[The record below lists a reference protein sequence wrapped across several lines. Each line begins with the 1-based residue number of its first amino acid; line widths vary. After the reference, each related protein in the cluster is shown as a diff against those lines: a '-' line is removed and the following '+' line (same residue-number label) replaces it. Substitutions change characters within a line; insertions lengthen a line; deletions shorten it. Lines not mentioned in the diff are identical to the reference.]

1 MDYKEVIYCQNTFT
15 KGKTDFYGPNSPLS
29 FRQQKEFLYQYL
41 DFCKKSYGSNC
52 LYEKAVSQEQLI
64 KNCQNI
70 TKAEKIFSAY
80 KRKQVSTYKGW
91 QFYTDRVYLKENTL
105 ILADGNQFPVPCA
118 KYEFQDKLNTIRLQI
133 NIDGSYYHKSAEGI
147 LPTTTGR
154 WVELRCGC
162 TELIKLYFSPD
173 GQIIV
178 KDGRAKKYHYE
189 LHKIG
194 DFSFDEWF
202 EVEISLSDRS
212 FIITY
217 QDSTQ
222 QFFFNAEGEPNTL
235 FFSGGMQPVGG
246 WQVRPTFLFEGRE
259 ETFVPCNKQDNA
271 EKYIGE
277 VSLPYAIGTEKNKDE
292 ILILK
297 RSFVASQDKT
307 YTMEVGALDPGG
319 NVYVNGKLVLHT
331 DTFQPLWLNITPYV
345 KDGENELTLEVFP
358 RAPEVLYPWHRH
370 DDYYNGWFTLEVKI
384 HEGYAL
390 KSGELNAYATKIDE
404 YSSITVEWD
413 SGVQKKDCFYRIA
426 LKQSYPTE
434 SEWTLLQEEP
444 FTGKIHKNFQIAI
457 IPWSVENPVLY
468 TLCIE
473 IFDKDGKILT
483 SEVETGFRTVEQQN
497 GAIYLNGKKTVLKGA
512 LNMQFLPPYENIP
525 VNHLCP
531 TDEQIVEQ
539 VLAIKNMNGNCMRM
553 HQLGYGCN
561 DKRFARICDRLGIL
575 LIWTTRLIDSAEN
588 MMWTKE
594 WEQKRLYQEQMRY
607 VLNHPSIII
616 WEGSNELHTD
626 RKTLDRVYDE
636 FVTAVKEIDETRLLS
651 PVSHLYYGGGIYD
664 YGCEYYDTAGERD
677 ELLRPAKSSFGWKDD
692 SVVRSAHTYD
702 LLLGYG
708 APWQDM
714 VKQSW
719 RLQPEL
725 FEDAK
730 KAYLVSE
737 YAIIGRQNPETEE
750 AKIFIN
756 KDSYELPNEASA
768 LGECFRD
775 DEWELSQAFQ
785 ALCCNVATKQLLRYD
800 ADGMLWCCLWG
811 GANNASY
818 LKPIVDFY
826 GYKKLAYYSLKQAFQ
841 ELVAFNERP
850 DVLWGKNYEIKPM
863 ACGLSYGKKYS
874 LTITVISENQEIIA
888 EKIYPAFTAKGERQ
902 SFEGWNPKLDDGYY
916 IIQYQIEEQ

>member
-1 MDYKEVIYCQNTFT
+1 MRYEEFIYYDKNF
-15 KGKTDFYGPNSPLS
+15 KTGQCDFYGPLSPLC
-29 FRQQKEFLYQYL
+29 FLQQKEFLHKYL
-41 DFCKKSYGSNC
+41 ENSKKKYGANC
-52 LYEKAVSQEQLI
+52 LSEKAVLNDQ
-64 KNCQNI
+64 
-70 TKAEKIFSAY
+70 KIEGLQKVQRNSEMFSAY
-80 KRKQVSTYKGW
+80 KRKHASEYKGW
-91 QFYTDRVYLKENTL
+91 QFYTDRAYVKDGTL
-105 ILADGNQFPVPCA
+105 VLADRSQFPVPCA
-118 KYEFQDKLNTIRLQI
+118 KYEFLGKLNAFRLQI
-133 NIDGSYYHKSAEGI
+133 KIDGSYYHKSAEGI

-162 TELIKLYFSPD
+162 AELIKLYFSPD

-178 KDGRAKKYHYE
+178 KDGRTKKYHYE

-194 DFSFDEWF
+194 DYPFDEWF
-202 EVEISLSDRS
+202 DLEISLLDEG
-212 FIITY
+212 FILTY
-217 QDSTQ
+217 QNNKQ
-222 QFFFNAEGEPNTL
+222 QFAFNVKGKPDTL
-235 FFSGGMQPVGG
+235 FFSGGMQPVGA
-246 WQVRPTFLFEGRE
+246 WQIRPTFLFEHGE
-259 ETFVPCNKQDNA
+259 ESFLPCNQEDND
-271 EKYIGE
+271 EEYLGE
-277 VSLPYAIGTEKNKDE
+277 VCLPYALGTKKNKDE

-297 RSFVASQDKT
+297 RKFFAKSSKV
-307 YTMEVGALDPGG
+307 YTLELGALDPGG

-331 DTFQPLWLNITPYV
+331 DTFQPMWLDVTPYIN
-345 KDGENELTLEVFP
+345 DGENELTLEILP

-370 DDYYNGWFTLEVKI
+370 DDYYNGWFALETKL
-384 HEGYAL
+384 HEGLAV
-390 KSGELNAYATKIDE
+390 KRSELNAYTTKIGDI
-404 YSSITVEWD
+404 SNITIEWD
-413 SGVQKKDCFYRIA
+413 SMVKRKACAYRIA
-426 LKQSYPTE
+426 IKQSYPLE
-434 SEWTLLQEEP
+434 SDWTLLMERP
-444 FTGKIHKNFQIAI
+444 LTGKIQEHFELPIL
-457 IPWSVENPVLY
+457 PWSVENPTLY
-468 TLCIE
+468 TIRIE
-473 IFDKDGKILT
+473 IFDKDGEVLT
-483 SEVETGFRTVEQQN
+483 SEIETGFRTIEQKD

-525 VNHLCP
+525 INHLCP

-561 DKRFARICDRLGIL
+561 DKRFAWICDRLGVL

-594 WEQKRLYQEQMRY
+594 WEQKRLYQEQMCY
-607 VLNHPSIII
+607 VLNHPSIIM

-636 FVTAVKEIDETRLLS
+636 FVTAVKEVDATRLLS

-708 APWQDM
+708 APWRDM
-714 VKQSW
+714 VTQNW

-725 FEDAK
+725 FEDKK

-737 YAIIGRQNPETEE
+737 YAIIGRQNPETQE
-750 AKIFIN
+750 AKEFIN

-768 LGECFRD
+768 LGQCFSD

-785 ALCCNVATKQLLRYD
+785 ALCTDVATKQLLRYG

-826 GYKKLAYYSLKQAFQ
+826 GYKKLAYYSLQQAFQ
-841 ELVAFNERP
+841 ETVCFNENP
-850 DVLWGKNYEIKPM
+850 DVLWYDNYQIRPM
-863 ACGLSYGKKYS
+863 VCGLKQGKRYS
-874 LTITVISENQEIIA
+874 VVVKIFSEMGEMVIEKVYPKFIA
-888 EKIYPAFTAKGERQ
+888 KDDR
-902 SFEGWNPKLDDGYY
+902 NVLDTWKPNLANGYY
-916 IIQYQIEEQ
+916 RIEYKIKTV